1 MPADHQVVTIGN
13 AIVDVL
19 SHEEDAFLEREGLAK
34 GSMNLID
41 AGRAAELYERTGPAV
56 EMSGG
61 SAANTAVG
69 IASLGGKAG
78 FIGKVCDDQ
87 LGEVFTHDIRAAGV
101 TFTSRP
107 IRGRPPTARSLILI
121 TPDGHR
127 TMNTMLGACVE
138 LGPKDVDEALIR
150 GATVTYLEGYLWDKP
165 KAKEAFVK
173 AAEIAH
179 DAGRRVS
186 LTLSDSF
193 CVDRHRDS
201 FKTLISGQVDVLF
214 GNEHEVMALFEVD
227 GLDAAMERLR
237 GECEITV
244 ITRSEKGSLVM
255 AGAELYEVPAEPVAR
270 VVDTTGAGDLYAAGF
285 LFGLTEGRHLAEC
298 ARLGSIAAAEVIGHV
313 GPRPQTV
320 LADLIAEKARRPGR
334 R

>member
-1 MPADHQVVTIGN
+1 MSADHQVVTIGN

-19 SHEEDAFLEREGLAK
+19 SHEEDAFLEQEGLVK

-41 AGRAAELYERTGPAV
+41 ADRADDLYERTGPAV

-101 TFTSRP
+101 TFESRP
-107 IRGRPPTARSLILI
+107 ILGAPPTARSLILI

-138 LGPKDVDEALIR
+138 LTPDDVDEALIQS
-150 GATVTYLEGYLWDKP
+150 AHVTYLEGYLWDKP
-165 KAKEAFVK
+165 TAKDAFVK
-173 AAEIAH
+173 AAGIAH
-179 DAGRRVS
+179 AAGRRVS

-201 FKTLISGQVDVLF
+201 FRTLIAGQIDVLF
-214 GNEHEVMALFEVD
+214 GNEHELMALFEVET
-227 GLDAAMERLR
+227 LAEAMDRVR
-237 GECEITV
+237 GDCEITV
-244 ITRSEKGSLVM
+244 ITRSGDGSLVM
-255 AGAELYEVPAEPVAR
+255 AGDQVHEVSAEPVER
-270 VVDTTGAGDLYAAGF
+270 VVDSTGAGDLYAAGF
-285 LFGLTEGRHLAEC
+285 LFGLTEGRHMADC
-298 ARLGSIAAAEVIGHV
+298 ARLGSVAAAEVISHV
-313 GPRPQTV
+313 GPRPQTS
-320 LADLIAEKARRPGR
+320 LAELIAG
-334 R
+334 

>member
-1 MPADHQVVTIGN
+1 MSADHQVVTIGN

-19 SHEEDAFLEREGLAK
+19 SHEDDAFLEKEGLAK

-41 AGRAAELYERTGPAV
+41 AERAEDLYERTGPAV

-61 SAANTAVG
+61 SAANTSVG
-69 IASLGGKAG
+69 VASLGGTAG

-101 TFTSRP
+101 TFESRP
-107 IRGRPPTARSLILI
+107 IIGAPPTARSLILI

-138 LGPKDVDEALIR
+138 LKPEDVDEALIQS
-150 GATVTYLEGYLWDKP
+150 AQVTYLEGYLWDKP
-165 KAKEAFVK
+165 SAKDAFVK
-173 AAEIAH
+173 AAGIAH
-179 DAGRRVS
+179 EAGRKVS

-201 FKTLISGQVDVLF
+201 FRTLISGQIDILF
-214 GNEHEVMALFEVD
+214 GNEHEIMALFEVD
-227 GLDAAMERLR
+227 TLEEAMARVR
-237 GECEITV
+237 GDCELTV
-244 ITRSEKGSLVM
+244 ITRSSDGSLVM
-255 AGAELYEVPAEPVAR
+255 AGDEVHEVSAEPVER
-270 VVDTTGAGDLYAAGF
+270 VVDSTGAGDLYAAGF
-285 LFGLTEGRHLAEC
+285 LFGLTDGRHVAEC
-298 ARLGSIAAAEVIGHV
+298 ARLGSIAAAEVISHV

-320 LADLIAEKARRPGR
+320 LAELIGG
-334 R
+334 

>member
-1 MPADHQVVTIGN
+1 MSAAHQVVTIGN

-19 SHEEDAFLEREGLAK
+19 SQEEDAFLEQEGLVK

-41 AGRAAELYERTGPAV
+41 AERAADLYERTGPAV

-69 IASLGGKAG
+69 IASLGGRAG
-78 FIGKVCDDQ
+78 FVGKVCDDQ

-101 TFTSRP
+101 AFENRP
-107 IRGRPPTARSLILI
+107 INGGPPTARSFILI

-138 LGPKDVDEALIR
+138 LGPEDIDPSFIQ
-150 GATVTYLEGYLWDKP
+150 GAQVTYLEGYLWDKP

-173 AAEIAH
+173 AADIAH
-179 DAGRRVS
+179 AAGRRVS

-201 FKTLISGQVDVLF
+201 FKTLINGQVDILF
-214 GNEHEVMALFEVD
+214 GNEHEIEALFEVE
-227 GLDAAMERLR
+227 GLENSMERLR
-237 GECEITV
+237 GECDIAV
-244 ITRSEKGSLVM
+244 ITRSENGSLVM
-255 AGAELYEVPAEPVAR
+255 AGDAIYEVAAEPVAK

-285 LFGLTEGRHLAEC
+285 LFGVTEGRHLAEC
-298 ARLGSIAAAEVIGHV
+298 ARLGSVAAAEVISHV
-313 GPRPQTV
+313 GPRPQV
-320 LADLIAEKARRPGR
+320 SLAELIAG
-334 R
+334 

>member
-1 MPADHQVVTIGN
+1 MPATRQVVAIGN

-19 SHEEDAFLEREGLAK
+19 SHAEDSFLEQEGLAK

-41 AGRAAELYERTGPAV
+41 ADRAAELYRRTGPAV
-56 EMSGG
+56 EISGG

-69 IASLGGKAG
+69 IASLGGSAA

-101 TFTSRP
+101 AFDSRP
-107 IRGRPPTARSLILI
+107 IRGAPPTARSLILI

-138 LGPKDVDEALIR
+138 LGPEDVDPGLIES
-150 GATVTYLEGYLWDKP
+150 AEVTYLEGYLWDKP

-173 AAEIAH
+173 AAGIAH

-201 FKTLISGQVDVLF
+201 FRTLINGQVDILF
-214 GNEHEVMALFEVD
+214 GNEHEVMALFQVD
-227 GLDAAMERLR
+227 TLGEAMERVR

-244 ITRSEKGSLVM
+244 ITRSGEGSLVLV
-255 AGAELYEVPAEPVAR
+255 GDEVHEVAAHPVER
-270 VVDTTGAGDLYAAGF
+270 VVDSTGAGDLYASGF
-285 LFGLTEGRHLAEC
+285 LFGLTEGRPPAEC
-298 ARLGSIAAAEVIGHV
+298 ARLGGIAAAEIISHV
-313 GPRPQTV
+313 GPRPETP
-320 LADLIAEKARRPGR
+320 LASLIAR
-334 R
+334 